1 MPEQTPGAS
10 PATITPRHLRPRPR
24 LRSIFCRFHA
34 IGRVNRLPTYNH
46 TRRGQASAIFSIIT
60 DEDRDLD
67 LLIFDRDE
75 PTLRHRLDHLHAGA
89 TVYVE
94 GTVRAPRLSQREL
107 PQFIADDIIL
117 QSTTD
122 GQGPRPPRPRPGTAK
137 TK

>member
-1 MPEQTPGAS
+1 MPERTPGTS
-10 PATITPRHLRPRPR
+10 PAPVTNQHARPRGR

-34 IGRVNRLPTYNH
+34 IGRVNRLPTYNQ

-75 PTLRHRLDHLHAGA
+75 PTLRRRLDHLHAGD
-89 TVYVE
+89 TIYVE
-94 GTVRAPRLSQREL
+94 GTVRAPRLFQREL

-117 QSTTD
+117 QTTTN
-122 GQGPRPPRPRPGTAK
+122 GQGP